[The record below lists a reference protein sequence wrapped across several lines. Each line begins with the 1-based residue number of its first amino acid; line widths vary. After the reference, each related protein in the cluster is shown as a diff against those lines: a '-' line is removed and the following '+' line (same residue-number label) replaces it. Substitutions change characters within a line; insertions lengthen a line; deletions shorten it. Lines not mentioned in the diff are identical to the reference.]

1 MWWLVPC
8 VQQTVSSLGAVAS
21 TGPLFPHRAS
31 GTSQSSGSLDRVP
44 APQRTMCHGGH
55 GAYFVKD
62 AFRVKVSPSLRS
74 GQQFRESPQGRGER
88 PWRQW

>member
-55 GAYFVKD
+55 GA
-62 AFRVKVSPSLRS
+62 REL
-74 GQQFRESPQGRGER
+74 QFKKRRKSHCRF
-88 PWRQW
+88 